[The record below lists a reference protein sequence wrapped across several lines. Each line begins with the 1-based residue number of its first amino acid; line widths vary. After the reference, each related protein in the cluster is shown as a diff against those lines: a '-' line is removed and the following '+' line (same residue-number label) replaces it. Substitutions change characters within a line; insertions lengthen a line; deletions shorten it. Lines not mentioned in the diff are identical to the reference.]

1 MPISIT
7 KEVLNE
13 ELKKTFGF
21 SQFRGEQEAIIQNT
35 LQGHNSFVLMPTG
48 AGKSLCYQLPAIVMP
63 GTAIVISPLIA
74 LMEDQVNRLKE
85 NDMPAA
91 ALVSGMRLQEQEEIL
106 AAAAVGV
113 MHSLGKRAQTQTQ
126 SV

>member
-7 KEVLNE
+7 KEVLHE

-74 LMEDQVNRLKE
+74 LMKNQVDQLVAFGVNAQFCLRK
-85 NDMPAA
+85 D
-91 ALVSGMRLQEQEEIL
+91 LVPWKCRKTRRKGFYFT
-106 AAAAVGV
+106 
-113 MHSLGKRAQTQTQ
+113 AQTTNQEGNIANH
-126 SV
+126 